1 MNVLY
6 ATYPWA
12 FETPGG
18 GEIQL
23 LNYEKYINNNRIR
36 IVRNDPW
43 LAQLDEVD
51 LVHFFSCIGGSS
63 HFCAYVKQRRIP
75 LVVTSSLW
83 LTERNKHEYPL
94 SEISYQLS
102 LADGILV
109 NGESEKMSLV
119 SVIGVDPGRIHVI
132 RNGFDPIFSEEI
144 GPASFRSAFNIDY
157 DFILN
162 IGNIEPRKNQ
172 LNLIRAAKCLGMR
185 VVLIGAIRDQAYAER
200 CISEGAENTVHIG
213 YLKHDNALLR
223 SAISAANVFCLPST
237 LETPGLAALE
247 AAAAGARLVIT
258 QEGST
263 SEYFDQNAVYV
274 DPQSVENIAEGILF
288 AIKNPKSNHLK
299 DHVCSKYTWPKVTR
313 VLEDLYLG
321 LKRN

>member
-1 MNVLY
+1 M
-6 ATYPWA
+6 
-12 FETPGG
+12 
-18 GEIQL
+18 
-23 LNYEKYINNNRIR
+23 RS
-36 IVRNDPW
+36 DPW
-43 LAQLDEVD
+43 RPQLNKVD

-63 HFCAYVKQRRIP
+63 HFCAYVKQRGIP

-102 LADGILV
+102 LADRILV
-109 NGESEKMSLV
+109 NGESEKTSLV
-119 SVIGVDPGRIHVI
+119 SLIGIDPDRIHVI

-144 GPASFRSAFNIDY
+144 GPSSFRNAFNIDY
-157 DFILN
+157 GFILN

-172 LNLIRAAKCLGMR
+172 LSLIRAAKCLDMR

-200 CISEGAENTVHIG
+200 CLSEGAENTVHVG
-213 YLKHDNALLR
+213 YLKNDNALLR
-223 SAISAANVFCLPST
+223 SAISAANVFCLPSM

-247 AAAAGARLVIT
+247 AAAAGAQLVIT

-263 SEYFDQNAVYV
+263 SEYFDKNAIYV
-274 DPQSVENIAEGILF
+274 DPESVEHIAEGILF
-288 AIKNPKSNHLK
+288 AMKNPKNNYLK
-299 DHVCSKYTWPKVTR
+299 DHVCSRYAWPKVTR

-321 LKRN
+321 LKRT